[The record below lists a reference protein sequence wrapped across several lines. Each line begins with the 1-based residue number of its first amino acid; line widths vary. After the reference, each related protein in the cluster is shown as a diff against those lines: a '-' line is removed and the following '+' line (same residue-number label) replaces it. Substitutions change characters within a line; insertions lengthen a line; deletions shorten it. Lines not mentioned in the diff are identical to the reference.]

1 MYVDTK
7 KYWLKSADYSE
18 DSGVAT
24 AGIKIDLAKGH
35 IDAFDFTLTSKRVI
49 LSTSGTET
57 KPYLEIVGD
66 NTTLMHFSEKD

>member
-18 DSGVAT
+18 DDGVAT

-35 IDAFDFTLTSKRVI
+35 IDAFDFTLTSNKVI
-49 LSTSGTET
+49 LSTKSPYFKVSGTRDD
-57 KPYLEIVGD
+57 G
-66 NTTLMHFSEKD
+66 